1 MVVLVA
7 GICAFPILLKSPL
20 QNAHADG
27 LSFESLP
34 PSMIAGRPISL
45 FIKLDPQILN
55 PEIAGNAS
63 LQLRLFDSSNNETIQ
78 HLTYCVHGISDYE
91 DLRILSIASQ

>member
-1 MVVLVA
+1 MVTIVA

-45 FIKLDPQILN
+45 FIKIDPQILN
-55 PEIAGNAS
+55 PESAGNTS
-63 LQLRLFDSSNNETIQ
+63 LQLRLFDS
-78 HLTYCVHGISDYE
+78 LTMKQSSTLPTVFMSSKII
-91 DLRILSIASQ
+91 RI